1 MPDWQW
7 EKMMPNVEIRDADG
21 KLLHTYKI
29 IADGIGN
36 LITTEHLF
44 EMAKMNAIEDELVS
58 KDEADEL
65 TFAVGK

>member
-1 MPDWQW
+1 
-7 EKMMPNVEIRDADG
+7 MPNVEIRDADG

-58 KDEADEL
+58 EDRADEL
-65 TFAVGK
+65 TFSVVG